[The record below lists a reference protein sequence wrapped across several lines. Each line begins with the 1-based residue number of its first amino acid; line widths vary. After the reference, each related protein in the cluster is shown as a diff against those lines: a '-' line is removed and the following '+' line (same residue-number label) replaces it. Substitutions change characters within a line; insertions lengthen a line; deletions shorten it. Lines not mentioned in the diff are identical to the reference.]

1 MSSNQNQDDFCH
13 ENVIA
18 RHQNFICG
26 VFLWS
31 EEHGVWVWCL
41 RSSSLWPR
49 ALDLLFSVFT
59 VGGDNLQKVVQ
70 FALRKCSVH
79 QSEVSNCGCRNRNSL
94 VGKS

>member
-13 ENVIA
+13 ENVVIA

-41 RSSSLWPR
+41 RKRENARSALRGKSRDGLLRISRNGRFVSRSLKNNLPH
-49 ALDLLFSVFT
+49 ALLFS
-59 VGGDNLQKVVQ
+59 G
-70 FALRKCSVH
+70 
-79 QSEVSNCGCRNRNSL
+79 
-94 VGKS
+94 